1 MVEESRRSHLA
12 NRLPC
17 PQSGFRDFR
26 GTKRR
31 AVYWR
36 SECHEYTKTAP
47 RVAAPSGCLRQGDMR
62 PNQARRFA
70 VWGIEVV
77 RYMNSPILS
86 GSSGSFG
93 RASTIGF
100 SAAAS
105 HIATASLQTRFAKRG
120 ELGRI
125 RVETTST
132 SRPRMAERPCSMAV

>member
-62 PNQARRFA
+62 PNQAR
-70 VWGIEVV
+70 
-77 RYMNSPILS
+77 P
-86 GSSGSFG
+86 
-93 RASTIGF
+93 
-100 SAAAS
+100 
-105 HIATASLQTRFAKRG
+105 
-120 ELGRI
+120 
-125 RVETTST
+125 VETLTLLIERVNVSCG
-132 SRPRMAERPCSMAV
+132 SAETCLP